1 MKVSAK
7 MRKNALVPIRDRQY
21 IICKFN
27 NQGDLPKMKA
37 FATENLRNLAV
48 IGHGDSGKTQLVSSM
63 LYVAGMPGRWGKVDE
78 GTTITDYDEDS
89 IERKVS
95 LNNNFAH
102 LEYGD
107 TKINFID
114 TPGYAAFVSHARPAL
129 RVADC
134 ALVVVDGVHG
144 IEVQTEKTWQ
154 YANEFMLPRFM
165 VINKLDKE
173 HADFGH
179 AIETAT
185 SSFARSIVPFTLP
198 IGKEGDFKGVV
209 DVVHQKAY
217 SFDERGKATEIP
229 MPEEGRDIFERT
241 RERLIEIVAESDDE
255 LMEKYFSD
263 GTLPEEDIYPN
274 LAKAIASSKLCPVY
288 AASSTTL
295 VGLQILLEHIIEFA
309 PNPATHEM
317 EYGFAD
323 SDMSGDRISRRY
335 SNDEPFSAYVFR
347 TIADPFAGRINVM
360 KVVSGKISS
369 EATVHNSTRD
379 AAERLGALHVI
390 AGKNLEKIPEAATG
404 DIVAV
409 VKLRETQTGD
419 TLCDKAKPICFPK
432 VEYPEAAIAFAI
444 EPKSRADEEKI
455 STALH
460 KILEE
465 DPSLH
470 FDRDPQTKEFIL
482 SGSGQL
488 HIETVVDKL
497 HKRYHVEVAL
507 HPPKVPY
514 KETITM
520 PAEVQGRHK
529 KQSGGRG
536 QFGDCKVIFEPL
548 DRGAGFE
555 WVDKIFGGAIPQNFR
570 PAVEKGIIEAAQ
582 GGCVAGYPLVDFRV
596 TLIDGSYHTVDSDE
610 HSFKAAGRK
619 AFRAAMEKAKPTLL
633 EPIMDVEVFTPQEVA
648 GDIMGDLNSRRGR
661 VAGMEMRGKQQ
672 VIKAKVPL
680 SEMLDYQSKLNSV
693 TQARGSYHMQFSHYD
708 PLPGNLM
715 KKVVDEAVA
724 AGRVRPHDDDE

>member
-1 MKVSAK
+1 
-7 MRKNALVPIRDRQY
+7 
-21 IICKFN
+21 
-27 NQGDLPKMKA
+27 MKA
-37 FATENLRNLAV
+37 FATENIRNLAV
-48 IGHGDSGKTQLVSSM
+48 IGHGDAGKTQLVSSL
-63 LYVAGMPGRWGKVDE
+63 LYLAGATPRWGRADE
-78 GTTITDYDEDS
+78 GTTVTDHDDDA

-95 LNNNFAH
+95 LNTNFAC
-102 LEYGD
+102 LEYKD
-107 TKINFID
+107 TKINLID

-165 VINKLDKE
+165 VINKLEKE

-179 AIETAT
+179 ALDTAT
-185 SSFARSIVPFTLP
+185 ESFARSIVPFTLP
-198 IGKEGDFKGVV
+198 IGKEADLRGVV

-217 SFDERGKATEIP
+217 EFDENGKATEIP
-229 MPEEGRDIFERT
+229 IPESGRGLFEAA
-241 RERLIEIVAESDDE
+241 RERLIELVAESDDA
-255 LMEKYFSD
+255 LMEKYFAE
-263 GTLPEEDIYPN
+263 GTLPEEDIIPN
-274 LAKAIASSKLCPVY
+274 LARAIANSKLCPVF
-288 AASSTTL
+288 AVSSLKL
-295 VGLQILLEHIIEFA
+295 VGLQILLDHIVEFA
-309 PNPATHEM
+309 PNPAAHEA
-317 EYGFAD
+317 EYGYAD
-323 SDMSGDRISRRY
+323 AEQTGERIKRRY
-335 SNDEPFSAYVFR
+335 SSDEPFSAYVFR

-360 KVVSGKISS
+360 KVVSGK
-369 EATVHNSTRD
+369 ATSDMSAQNTSRD
-379 AAERLGALHVI
+379 VSERLGALHVI
-390 AGKNLEKIPEAATG
+390 QGKTLDKIAEAATG

-409 VKLRETQTGD
+409 VKLKETQTGD
-419 TLCDKAKPICFPK
+419 TLADKGDPIVYPSVK
-432 VEYPEAAIAFAI
+432 YPEAAIAFAI
-444 EPKSRADEEKI
+444 EPRSRADEDKI
-455 STALH
+455 SGALH

-470 FDRDPQTKEFIL
+470 FTRDAQTKEFIL

-497 HKRYHVEVAL
+497 AKRYHVEVTL

-514 KETITM
+514 KETITQT
-520 PAEVQGRHK
+520 AEVQGRHK

-548 DRGAGFE
+548 ERGAGFE
-555 WVDKIFGGAIPQNFR
+555 WVDKIFGGSVPANFR
-570 PAVEKGIIEAAQ
+570 PAIEKGILEAAQ
-582 GGCVAGYPLVDFRV
+582 SGAVAGYPLVDFKV
-596 TLIDGSYHTVDSDE
+596 TLIDGSFHAVDSDE

-619 AFRAAMEKAKPTLL
+619 AYRAAMEKASPTLL
-633 EPIMDVEVFTPQEVA
+633 EPIMDVEVFTPQEVS

-661 VAGMEMRGKQQ
+661 VSGMDVRGKQQ

-708 PLPGNLM
+708 PMPGNLM

-724 AGRVRPHDDDE
+724 DGRVRAHEDDD

>member
-1 MKVSAK
+1 MKT
-7 MRKNALVPIRDRQY
+7 
-21 IICKFN
+21 
-27 NQGDLPKMKA
+27 
-37 FATENLRNLAV
+37 FATENIRNLAV
-48 IGHGDSGKTQLVSSM
+48 IGHGDAGKTQLVSS
-63 LYVAGMPGRWGKVDE
+63 LLHVAGTTHRWGKVDE
-78 GTTITDYDEDS
+78 GTTITDYEDDA
-89 IERKVS
+89 IARKVS

-102 LEYGD
+102 LEYKD
-107 TKINFID
+107 TKINLID

-134 ALVVVDGVHG
+134 AMVVVDGVHG

-154 YANEFMLPRFM
+154 YANEFLLPRFM

-173 HADFGH
+173 HSDFGH
-179 AIETAT
+179 AIETAAH
-185 SSFARSIVPFTLP
+185 SFARSIVPFTLP
-198 IGKEGDFKGVV
+198 IGNELDFKGVV

-217 SFDERGKATEIP
+217 EFDSEGKAKEIP
-229 MPEEGRDIFERT
+229 MPEDGRDVFERT
-241 RERLIEIVAESDDE
+241 RERIIELVAESDDA
-255 LMEKYFSD
+255 LMEKYFAD

-274 LAKAIASSKLCPVY
+274 LARAIASSKLCPVY
-288 AASSTTL
+288 AVSSTTL
-295 VGLQILLEHIIEFA
+295 VGLQILLDHIVEFA
-309 PNPATHEM
+309 PNPAVHEA

-323 SDMSGDRISRRY
+323 NDMQGERVSRKY
-335 SNDEPFSAYVFR
+335 STNDPFSAYVFR
-347 TIADPFAGRINVM
+347 TIADPFAGRINVF
-360 KVVSGKISS
+360 KVISGKVTSD
-369 EATVHNSTRD
+369 ATVYNSTRD
-379 AAERLGALHVI
+379 SMERLGALHTI
-390 AGKNLEKIPEAATG
+390 QGKTLDKVNEAQSG
-404 DIVAV
+404 DIIAV
-409 VKLRETQTGD
+409 VKLKDTATGD
-419 TLCDKAKPICFPK
+419 TLSEKSKPIVFPP
-432 VEYPEAAIAFAI
+432 VEYPEAAISFAI

-455 STALH
+455 SAALH

-465 DPSLH
+465 DQSLH
-470 FDRDPQTKEFIL
+470 FDRDAQTKEFIL

-497 HKRYHVEVAL
+497 KNRYHVEVTL

-514 KETITM
+514 KETITQQV
-520 PAEVQGRHK
+520 EVQGRHK

-582 GGCVAGYPLVDFRV
+582 RGAVAGYPLVDFKV

-610 HSFKAAGRK
+610 HSFRAAGRK
-619 AFRAAMEKAKPTLL
+619 AYRNAMEKAKPTLL
-633 EPIMDVEVFTPQEVA
+633 EPIMDVEVFTPQEFS

-661 VAGMEMRGKQQ
+661 VSGMDMRGKQQ

-708 PLPGNLM
+708 PLPHNLAQ
-715 KKVVDEAVA
+715 KVVDEAVA
-724 AGRVRPHDDDE
+724 AGRVRAHEEEE